1 LPIGRFL
8 KSKSL
13 GGNRVILVVRQWN
26 QPDDA
31 WNISTHRWIDF
42 PDRELIDL
50 YRFTHNSME
59 T

>member
-1 LPIGRFL
+1 MR
-8 KSKSL
+8 
-13 GGNRVILVVRQWN
+13 VVRQWN